1 MGSLIVGRR
10 AVPQTSSVFADN
22 FQRADQNL
30 EASANWTLLS
40 GGIAGG
46 VAISSLEPFV
56 NDSSSG
62 GSPYTCPDIG
72 SANMYVQGSVPDNA
86 TGAASF
92 LCLRLQDQNNW
103 LGCRYVQGNAT
114 IEVYKRVAG
123 TLTRVGS
130 CTYKIVDGDVFK
142 YEQFGTK
149 AVLKINGNVRLG
161 PFDVGSLFPAVT
173 KAGLVG
179 RLATG
184 YAWYNFEA
192 GVVNSLASSGQTDVA
207 CWGDSLTAGQQF
219 TIESDHAYPTVLQD
233 QTGRFCYNGGINGET
248 SSSIKNRQVATINTD
263 YRSRINVFWAGRNNY
278 TDPTTVK
285 ADIATMVATQTS
297 GKYIVLSVLNSQAA
311 DNATGQSG
319 YNTITTLNSDLAT
332 LYGTNYY
339 DTRAEL
345 VALGAPGQPYAD
357 ATHYPLD
364 QLSSTLTSDG
374 LHLLDP
380 GYVVVASRI
389 ASIITSKGW

>member
-1 MGSLIVGRR
+1 MGNLIVSRR
-10 AVPQTSSVFADN
+10 ATPQTAAIFSDD

-46 VAISSLEPFV
+46 ITISSNEPFV
-56 NDSSSG
+56 NDTSTG

-72 SANMYVQGSVPDNA
+72 SADMYVQASMPDNA

-103 LGCRYVQGNAT
+103 LGVRYVQSNAT
-114 IEVYKRVAG
+114 LEIYKRVAG
-123 TLTRVGS
+123 TLTRVAS

-142 YEQFGTK
+142 YEQYGNN
-149 AVLKINGNVRLG
+149 AVLRINGDVRIG
-161 PFDVGSLFPAVT
+161 PVGIGSLFTSVT

-179 RLATG
+179 RFAAG
-184 YAWYNFEA
+184 FAWYNFEA
-192 GVVNSLASSGQTDVA
+192 GQVNRLASSGLLDIA

-219 TIESDHAYPTVLQD
+219 IIESDHAYPTVLQNL
-233 QTGRFCYNGGINGET
+233 TGRFVYNGGINGET
-248 SSSIKNRQVATINTD
+248 STSIKNRQIGAVNTD

-311 DNATGQSG
+311 DNAIGQSA
-319 YNTITTLNSDLAT
+319 YTTITTLNSDLAT
-332 LYGTNYY
+332 LYGSNYY
-339 DTRAEL
+339 DIRAEL
-345 VALGAPGQPYAD
+345 CALAGPGPYSD
-357 ATHYPLD
+357 PTHLALD
-364 QLSSTLTSDG
+364 QQSSLLTSDG
-374 LHLLDP
+374 LHQIDP
-380 GYVVVASRI
+380 GYVVVANRVN
-389 ASIITSKGW
+389 SIIASKGW